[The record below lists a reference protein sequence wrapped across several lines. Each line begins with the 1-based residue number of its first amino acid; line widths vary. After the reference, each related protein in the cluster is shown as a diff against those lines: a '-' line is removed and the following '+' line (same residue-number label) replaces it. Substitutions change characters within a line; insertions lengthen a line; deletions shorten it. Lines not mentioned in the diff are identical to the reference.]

1 MLPIAKC
8 QRIAAYNC
16 TGIETFGLCLI
27 SSLSHSATLTIP
39 RRPDTRSYNY
49 NHRSFSTKSIY
60 KSSSRSPSEPTM
72 STKSKK
78 KELAVPRPSS
88 SVVLISPENEVLLL
102 HRVKTSTSFA
112 SAHVFPG
119 GNISVRQDGEFTV
132 SLEDPRRHY
141 DGINYR
147 RAAIRELFEE
157 SGILLATDTTN
168 PQKLVHVDEAERERG
183 RYDIHNNKIGFE
195 EWLKKQNSTAE
206 MDTDNLIPF
215 THWITPP
222 NLPKRFS
229 TQMYLYF
236 LPIQDSSK
244 ASGEENTAQGL
255 PEGGRQEV
263 QVPTSD
269 GGVEINE
276 ARFLPASNWL
286 QQAQA
291 GEIILYPPQFLL
303 LSVTAQ
309 FLDQSP
315 STSSSTEKQARR
327 KELLE
332 FIHSGN
338 PPWTDKFVC
347 PRSLQLLD
355 DKRAVLALDHPGP
368 ELHGSGKKGDDERV
382 IVVNFGKDGPRNVEV
397 RWKKDVLKEEKSSL

>member
-1 MLPIAKC
+1 M
-8 QRIAAYNC
+8 
-16 TGIETFGLCLI
+16 
-27 SSLSHSATLTIP
+27 SA
-39 RRPDTRSYNY
+39 
-49 NHRSFSTKSIY
+49 
-60 KSSSRSPSEPTM
+60 
-72 STKSKK
+72 KSKK
-78 KELAVPRPSS
+78 KELAIPRPSS

-119 GNISVRQDGEFTV
+119 GNISVRHDGEFTV
-132 SLEDPRRHY
+132 SPEDPRRHY
-141 DGINYR
+141 DAINYR

-157 SGILLATDTTN
+157 SGILLARDVTN
-168 PQKLVHVDEAERERG
+168 PRKLVHVDEAEREKG
-183 RYDIHNNKIGFE
+183 RHDIHSNKIGFE
-195 EWLKKQNSTAE
+195 EWLKRQNSKAE
-206 MDTDNLIPF
+206 MDTDNLVPF

-236 LPIQDSSK
+236 LPIPDSS
-244 ASGEENTAQGL
+244 AAGESLAQGL

-263 QVPTSD
+263 QVPSSD

-276 ARFLPASNWL
+276 ARFLPASTWL

-303 LSVTAQ
+303 LSIVAQ
-309 FLDQSP
+309 FLDKAP
-315 STSSSTEKQARR
+315 PTSNATERQARR

-332 FIHSGN
+332 FIHAGN
-338 PPWTDKFVC
+338 PPWTDKFVS

-355 DKRAVLALDHPGP
+355 DQRAVLALDHPGP
-368 ELHGSGKKGDDERV
+368 ELVGSGKKGDDERV
-382 IVVNFGKDGPRNVEV
+382 ILVKFGKDGPRNVDV
-397 RWKKDVLKEEKSSL
+397 RWKRDVLKDEKSSL

>member
-1 MLPIAKC
+1 M
-8 QRIAAYNC
+8 
-16 TGIETFGLCLI
+16 T
-27 SSLSHSATLTIP
+27 
-39 RRPDTRSYNY
+39 
-49 NHRSFSTKSIY
+49 
-60 KSSSRSPSEPTM
+60 
-72 STKSKK
+72 
-78 KELAVPRPSS
+78 

-119 GNISVRQDGEFTV
+119 GNISPRHDGEF
-132 SLEDPRRHY
+132 SMPPEDPRRHY
-141 DGINYR
+141 DAINYR

-157 SGILLATDTTN
+157 SGILLARDATN
-168 PQKLVHVDEAERERG
+168 PPKLVHVDEAAREKG
-183 RYDIHNNKIGFE
+183 RHDIHNNKIGFG
-195 EWLKKQNSTAE
+195 EWLKEQNSRAE
-206 MDTDNLIPF
+206 MDTGISFSFSLETKAEANEVEDNLIPF

-236 LPIQDSSK
+236 LPIPDSSSPT
-244 ASGEENTAQGL
+244 ASKSTAQGL

-269 GGVEINE
+269 GGIEINE

-303 LSVTAQ
+303 LSIVAQ

-315 STSSSTEKQARR
+315 STSGSTEKQARR
-327 KELLE
+327 KELLD
-332 FIHSGN
+332 FIHTGN

-347 PRSLQLLD
+347 PRGLQLLD
-355 DKRAVLALDHPGP
+355 DMRAVLALDHPGP
-368 ELHGSGKKGDDERV
+368 ELHDSGKKGDDERV
-382 IVVNFGKDGPRNVEV
+382 IVVKFGKDGPRNVEV
-397 RWKKDVLKEEKSSL
+397 RWRKDVLKEPSSTL

>member
-1 MLPIAKC
+1 MP
-8 QRIAAYNC
+8 
-16 TGIETFGLCLI
+16 
-27 SSLSHSATLTIP
+27 
-39 RRPDTRSYNY
+39 
-49 NHRSFSTKSIY
+49 
-60 KSSSRSPSEPTM
+60 
-72 STKSKK
+72 TKSKK

-119 GNISVRQDGEFTV
+119 GNISVRHDGEF
-132 SLEDPRRHY
+132 SIPPEDPRRHY
-141 DGINYR
+141 DAINYR

-157 SGILLATDTTN
+157 SGILLARDTTN
-168 PQKLVHVDEAERERG
+168 PRRLVHVDGAEREKG
-183 RYDIHNNKIGFE
+183 RYDIHNNKIGFG
-195 EWLKKQNSTAE
+195 EWLKQQSSTAE

-236 LPIQDSSK
+236 LPIPDSSA
-244 ASGEENTAQGL
+244 ASESTAQGL

-276 ARFLPASNWL
+276 ARFLTASNWL
-286 QQAQA
+286 RQAQS

-303 LSVTAQ
+303 LSIVAQ

-315 STSSSTEKQARR
+315 STSTATEKQARR
-327 KELLE
+327 KELLD
-332 FIHSGN
+332 FVYSGN

-355 DKRAVLALDHPGP
+355 DQRAVLALDHPGP
-368 ELHGSGKKGDDERV
+368 ELDSSGKKGDDERV
-382 IVVNFGKDGPRNVEV
+382 ILVKFGKDGPRNVDV
-397 RWKKDVLKEEKSSL
+397 RWKRDVLREEKSSL

>member
-1 MLPIAKC
+1 MP
-8 QRIAAYNC
+8 
-16 TGIETFGLCLI
+16 
-27 SSLSHSATLTIP
+27 
-39 RRPDTRSYNY
+39 
-49 NHRSFSTKSIY
+49 
-60 KSSSRSPSEPTM
+60 
-72 STKSKK
+72 TKSKK

-119 GNISVRQDGEFTV
+119 GNISVRHDGEF
-132 SLEDPRRHY
+132 SMPPEDPRRHY
-141 DGINYR
+141 DAINYR

-157 SGILLATDTTN
+157 SGILLARDATN
-168 PQKLVHVDEAERERG
+168 PRRLVHVDETGREKG
-183 RYDIHNNKIGFE
+183 RHDIHNNKIGFR
-195 EWLKKQNSTAE
+195 EWLKQQSSTAE

-236 LPIQDSSK
+236 LPIPDSS
-244 ASGEENTAQGL
+244 AGSESTAQGL

-276 ARFLPASNWL
+276 ARFLTASNWL
-286 QQAQA
+286 RQARA

-303 LSVTAQ
+303 LSIVAQ
-309 FLDQSP
+309 FLDK
-315 STSSSTEKQARR
+315 STSPAATSTEKQARR
-327 KELLE
+327 KELLD
-332 FIHSGN
+332 FIYSGN
-338 PPWTDKFVC
+338 PSWTDKFVC

-355 DKRAVLALDHPGP
+355 DQRAVLALDHPGP
-368 ELHGSGKKGDDERV
+368 ELDGSGKKGDDERV
-382 IVVNFGKDGPRNVEV
+382 ILVKFGKDGPRNVDV
-397 RWKKDVLKEEKSSL
+397 RWKRDVLREEKSSL